1 MKIES
6 PELVQRQLNFQGGTF
21 DRAKRSVDVVLATG
35 QVTQMFDY
43 KEWKPV
49 MEKLSMNAAHIRMDR
64 MQKGLPLLN
73 VHRRDTMQ
81 DQLGKVINLRV
92 EGDQILGT
100 LQFSR
105 RADVEDIL
113 NDVEDG
119 IYDSVSIGY
128 RVWAYEVT
136 KREGQMDEYLAVD
149 WEPLEGSLVPVPADS
164 GARTRSCEMRSPG
177 ENAEQTAERMTVP
190 DPKNENEERA
200 MPAGNENE
208 VKGLTQS
215 DFDRLITQARG
226 LGLGLDQVQ
235 AVMADAKEQKR
246 DLASCMEALTALHV
260 RKLADEATAKKTDA
274 APPVLPAQA
283 ARTEGG
289 TDEREKDATA
299 VMEYLHYRSS
309 AKPEDLTD
317 GAKKFLGNTMVDICR
332 HILKT
337 NGVNPEGRD
346 RAETVRLAMGGALR
360 KRDVGGL
367 HTTSDFPELLGA
379 LTQRSLLSAYAAT
392 PDDYSQFVT
401 PIVFSDPRAKSF
413 VRVGG
418 LGTLRTVGE
427 GQEYKRVTF
436 GESKEEVEIMKRGE
450 IFALSY
456 EAMLRDDLSAFT
468 RLPAQFGMMSK
479 LTESAVVYA
488 VLTSNPVMSDTKTLF
503 HADHGN
509 IGSADSPDV
518 SGITDAR
525 TLMRSQTDPSS
536 GKRLGLK
543 PFLVLAPYKYE
554 NGLSQIMADATLK
567 PATLA
572 EVIPGYIRDMKYVI
586 SDNLDEASTQVWYAV
601 ADPARIEGIV
611 VGRLEGN
618 RPFEIEQKVGWE
630 VDGIEWKIRHW
641 FGAGVVDY
649 RGLYR
654 NAGE

>member
-1 MKIES
+1 MKIETRRLTLTPGS
-6 PELVQRQLNFQGGTF
+6 FNREART
-21 DRAKRSVDVVLATG
+21 VDAVFATADPILTAIDG
-35 QVTQMFDY
+35 EMA
-43 KEWKPV
+43 
-49 MEKLSMNAAHIRMDR
+49 MEALSMDPLSIRQAR
-64 MQKGLPLLN
+64 MLGGLPLLN
-73 VHRRDTMQ
+73 AHKMEEME
-81 DQLGKVINLRV
+81 DQIGKAINVRV
-92 EGDQILGT
+92 ENGKLVGT
-100 LQFSR
+100 LFFSR
-105 RADVEDIL
+105 RSGVADVL

-119 IYDSVSIGY
+119 IYDAVSLRF
-128 RVWAYEVT
+128 RVFAYAITRNQNTADLYEAT
-136 KREGQMDEYLAVD
+136 D
-149 WEPLEGSLVPVPADS
+149 WEPLEVSMVPVAADP
-164 GARTRSCEMRSPG
+164 GTKTRSCEMRSPG

-246 DLASCMEALTALHV
+246 DLASCMEALNALHV
-260 RKLADEATAKKTDA
+260 RKLADEAKAKVEQ
-274 APPVLPAQA
+274 PPMPAQA

-309 AKPEDLTD
+309 AKPEDLTE

-436 GESKEEVEIMKRGE
+436 GENKEEVEIMKRGE

-488 VLTSNPVMSDTKTLF
+488 VITANPVMSDGFALF
-503 HADHGN
+503 SAQHAN
-509 IGSADSPDV
+509 IGTPDSPDV

-525 TLMRSQTDPSS
+525 TLMRRQTDPSS

-543 PFLVLAPYKYE
+543 PFLVLSPYKFE

-586 SDNLDEASTQVWYAV
+586 SDVLDENSTQKWYAV

-641 FGAGVVDY
+641 FGAGVVDH
-649 RGLYR
+649 RGLYY